1 MWPFS
6 KQRVKEI
13 RDQSFT
19 DQRIELDGKLFVRCT
34 FVRCILV
41 YAGGDGG
48 GISGCTINNCVWKFE
63 RAAANTIGFMAAMYH
78 SGEGGRDLIEGTIK
92 NIRSEHLPTS
102 DVE

>member
-1 MWPFS
+1 MWPFG
-6 KQRVKEI
+6 KQRVQEI
-13 RDQSFT
+13 NGTSFT

-92 NIRSEHLPTS
+92 NIRAEHLPHS
-102 DVE
+102 DIE

>member
-1 MWPFS
+1 MWPFG
-6 KQRVKEI
+6 KQRVQEI
-13 RDQSFT
+13 NGASFT

-92 NIRSEHLPTS
+92 NIRAEHLPS
-102 DVE
+102 SGIE